1 MTEDRDFKQL
11 VRQRAAKTGESYQA
25 ARRQVERGR
34 PRFEAAV
41 KAMFRTPAGLVF
53 GCVVETG
60 AVRPGMAVDVWLGG
74 EVVHA
79 GTVASLRHTWFD
91 REVVSEGE
99 FGLLVDPAY
108 DGPLPDRVTG

>member
-25 ARRQVERGR
+25 ARRQVERDH
-34 PRFEAAV
+34 PRFEAV
-41 KAMFRTPAGLVF
+41 VRAMFHTPAGLVF

-74 EVVHA
+74 EVRHQ
-79 GTVASLRHTWFD
+79 GTVAGLRYTWFD
-91 REVVSEGE
+91 REVVTEGE
-99 FGLLVDPAY
+99 FGLLLDPVY
-108 DGPLPDRVTG
+108 DGPMPDRVTG